1 MSESPQ
7 AIILFLSAIL
17 LRMSSPSGA
26 QNVDEDLAALEEELR
41 EWWDERNTGISGI
54 EDDAMDDNDLWGDIP
69 EIDSKAAARTA
80 PICEEQLDIN
90 FDMSM
95 IREGGYESID
105 DFIDDLLPQ
114 LREKLIQKQT
124 QDDDTG

>member
-1 MSESPQ
+1 
-7 AIILFLSAIL
+7 
-17 LRMSSPSGA
+17 MSSPSGA